1 MGPLGEPIAELK
13 KLGWFILLPGKGNAS
28 TNILFTK
35 ASLHDYENLCSLH
48 CLGIEEKHEK
58 NNKFVYGEFRKQ
70 VGILLGTMKPTLS
83 RKKMILS
90 YIVLK

>member
-35 ASLHDYENLCSLH
+35 ASLHDYETYVVYTVWTLKRNTRKITSLFTGNLENS
-48 CLGIEEKHEK
+48 
-58 NNKFVYGEFRKQ
+58 
-70 VGILLGTMKPTLS
+70 
-83 RKKMILS
+83 
-90 YIVLK
+90 